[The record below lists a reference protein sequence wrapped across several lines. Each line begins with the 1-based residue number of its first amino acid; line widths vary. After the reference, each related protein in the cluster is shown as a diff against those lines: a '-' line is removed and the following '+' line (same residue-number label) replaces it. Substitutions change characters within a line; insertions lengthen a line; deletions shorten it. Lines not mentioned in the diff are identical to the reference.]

1 MLLQMGERVW
11 HDPVLGSPERCAG
24 GKDGALEVEIMWTL
38 GSILKLAVVAGLI
51 AGAVISGFHTLLIE
65 PYIERAIA
73 IEEIHSQA
81 HGEAHEEPVVDRPT
95 QRWGLVLG
103 FILYGAIWGLLFGV
117 LIYLTQGWRPTTWS
131 IVRYGFVL
139 AVLVGWSVALFPFL
153 KYPANPPGVG
163 EPDTVGYRQAL
174 YVGFIALSI
183 IGSGLAMGL
192 FRLLNRPRTATAPAG
207 RSGLWIA
214 VFYLI
219 YAAAIYTIL
228 PTNPDPIEMP
238 AELIWT
244 FRVISFAGLILFW
257 MILGGIFGWFARDTS
272 PVLAPH

>member
-1 MLLQMGERVW
+1 LPLLEAIV
-11 HDPVLGSPERCAG
+11 G
-24 GKDGALEVEIMWTL
+24 GKDGVIEVEIMWTL
-38 GSILKLAVVAGLI
+38 GSILKIAVVAGLI

-73 IEEIHSQA
+73 IEEQHSQA

-103 FILYGAIWGLLFGV
+103 FILYGAIWGLLLGV
-117 LIYLTQGWRPTTWS
+117 LMYLTQGWRPTSWT
-131 IVRYGFVL
+131 IVRYGVVL

-174 YVGFIALSI
+174 YVGFIALSV
-183 IGSGLAMGL
+183 IGTALAVGL
-192 FRLLNRPRTATAPAG
+192 FRLLHRPSGATVAG
-207 RSGLWIA
+207 GRRGLWIA

-219 YAAAIYTIL
+219 YAAVIYAVL
-228 PTNPDPIEMP
+228 PANPDPIEMP

-244 FRVISFAGLILFW
+244 FRVISFGGLMLFW
-257 MILGGIFGWFARDTS
+257 GILGGMFGWFAHDTS
-272 PVLAPH
+272 PALAPH